1 MRKKFFVQNISYS
14 FFANF
19 VSLAV
24 SLFMT
29 LIVPKFLSVEDFG
42 LWQLFLFYFSFL
54 GFFHFGWEDG
64 IYLRYAGKHFKELN
78 TRLFAGQFYFIF
90 IVQVI
95 IAFMVCTMCFI
106 VDLEHSKKIALIC
119 AVALIPFVNFNNL
132 CSFIM
137 QITNRISD
145 YAKILLT
152 ERVIYL
158 LGVAYLLV
166 FLDSHRFRD
175 MYAAE
180 VLAIL
185 GVSCVGGF
193 LCRHL
198 IMPHFPP
205 VQEIMIESIENISVG
220 IKLLIANV
228 AGILIIGIIRY
239 GISLGWDV
247 STFGKVALSLNI
259 SNFLMVFINSVS
271 VVFFPWIKSLDEDK
285 RVSVYMKIR
294 DALTILLFGAMLGY
308 YPIKF
313 LLSLWLPKYADSF
326 IYMSV
331 LFPICLFEGKVS
343 VLINTYLKSMRKE
356 ALMLKIN
363 MFSVLASII
372 VTLFSVTFFH
382 NLTLAVFSIVFVC
395 AFRCI
400 LAEHV
405 IGNLLDVQLGGKI
418 FEDIVMCTVFILV
431 GCFFDGGLGMGLYC
445 LAYAIYM
452 FFHKKQAI
460 TMIRGFQ

>member
-1 MRKKFFVQNISYS
+1 M
-14 FFANF
+14 
-19 VSLAV
+19 
-24 SLFMT
+24 
-29 LIVPKFLSVEDFG
+29 
-42 LWQLFLFYFSFL
+42 
-54 GFFHFGWEDG
+54 
-64 IYLRYAGKHFKELN
+64 
-78 TRLFAGQFYFIF
+78 
-90 IVQVI
+90 
-95 IAFMVCTMCFI
+95 
-106 VDLEHSKKIALIC
+106 
-119 AVALIPFVNFNNL
+119 
-132 CSFIM
+132 
-137 QITNRISD
+137 
-145 YAKILLT
+145 
-152 ERVIYL
+152 
-158 LGVAYLLV
+158 
-166 FLDSHRFRD
+166 
-175 MYAAE
+175 
-180 VLAIL
+180 
-185 GVSCVGGF
+185 
-193 LCRHL
+193 
-198 IMPHFPP
+198 
-205 VQEIMIESIENISVG
+205 
-220 IKLLIANV
+220 
-228 AGILIIGIIRY
+228 
-239 GISLGWDV
+239 
-247 STFGKVALSLNI
+247 
-259 SNFLMVFINSVS
+259 
-271 VVFFPWIKSLDEDK
+271 DEDK

-372 VTLFSVTFFH
+372 VTLFSVTFFY

-460 TMIRGFQ
+460 TMIREFQ